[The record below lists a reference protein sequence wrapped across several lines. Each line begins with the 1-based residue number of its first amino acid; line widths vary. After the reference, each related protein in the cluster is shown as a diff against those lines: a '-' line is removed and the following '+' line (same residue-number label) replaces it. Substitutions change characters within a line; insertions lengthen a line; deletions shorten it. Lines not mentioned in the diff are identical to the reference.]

1 MTDHDFWLM
10 VRRALLMLVAAIEK
24 RWLGEGKV
32 TPRPLP
38 EAIAEARA
46 RSAAAGTSWPCP
58 ECGEQMGDMDD
69 CIPGH
74 FPNQIQVLCKKCG
87 CAVGRWL

>member
-1 MTDHDFWLM
+1 MSDRDFWVM
-10 VRRALLMLVAAIEK
+10 VRRALMMVVAAIEK
-24 RWLGEGKV
+24 RWLGGRV
-32 TPRPLP
+32 TPQPLA
-38 EAIAEARA
+38 EANAEARA
-46 RSAAAGTSWPCP
+46 RSAAAGISWPCP